1 MTHPHTVLVLLALDH
16 SEHLNPV
23 ARAELYS
30 AAQEILN
37 PHDHTL
43 AEAAGAVARSLQ
55 EAESCQLL
63 FSRLTSRPA

>member
-1 MTHPHTVLVLLALDH
+1 MKHPHTVLVLLALDN

-30 AAQEILN
+30 AAQEILR
-37 PHDHTL
+37 PHDPTL
-43 AEAAGAVARSLQ
+43 ADAAGAVAKSLQ

-63 FSRLTSRPA
+63 FSRLTSLTA